1 MIACR
6 VARHIASMTERENPC
21 SDAVRALTLATKVF
35 HYQCQSFSSR
45 GDGWQGVV
53 ESNGNMRSLTG
64 VGLCIESG
72 GARRVASIAR
82 SSSTPLAWAA
92 LVTKERNGGVE

>member
-6 VARHIASMTERENPC
+6 IARRVASMTGRENSR

-35 HYQCQSFSSR
+35 HYQCQSFSSH
-45 GDGWQGVV
+45 GDGRRGVV
-53 ESNGNMRSLTG
+53 ETNGNVRSLTG
-64 VGLCIESG
+64 VWLCIESG
-72 GARRVASIAR
+72 GARRVASIAH
-82 SSSTPLAWAA
+82 SSATPLAWAA